1 MVSQI
6 TQGGVAIDRLI
17 VFFLCAFKH
26 VHSFNARILT
36 HRVFINSDTLQL
48 VNRLGQSASPY
59 LLQHA
64 ENPVDWWEWTQE
76 AFEQARNRDVPIFL
90 SIGYSACHWCHVMA
104 HESFEDPE
112 VAKFLNEHFV
122 SIKVDREER
131 PDIDSIYMEATVAM
145 TGHGGWPMSVFLD
158 HEGRPFYAGTYFPP
172 TPHHGMPS
180 FSQLIQSISD
190 TWVQRKSD
198 ILQAGERIVTA
209 LESRSE
215 GFESTDIS
223 GLSKEKC
230 GEYLRGAV
238 MSLQQGFDEENSGFG
253 RAPKF
258 PPSMVL
264 EFLLRMTSDT
274 QVGQQAEHMA
284 FATLEAMARGGIYD
298 QIGGGFARYSV
309 DEAWVVPH
317 FEKMLYDNALL
328 IRVYS
333 HWWRLTGNPLAEKVV
348 RESIEFLL
356 REMRTPEGAF
366 ASALDADSEGVEGKF
381 YAWTPEEVAEAVG
394 MGFVDSACEMFE
406 VTQLGT
412 FEHGNST
419 LQLLAD
425 PRDSDLWLKFREQLF
440 ASRSNRVR
448 PGQDDKVVASWNG
461 LTISALAEAGSIFGE
476 PEWVQAAEAAA
487 DCVISVHFGAGGSP
501 RSMSRTS
508 RGGVAG
514 KNSGVLDDYANMSE
528 GLLTLYQVTG
538 ASEWLVLARTL
549 LDTALEAFDD
559 GAGGFF
565 DTSIDAEK
573 LIRRP
578 RDFADNAEPSGWL
591 AVANLLVRFSG
602 LATSD
607 YLQLRSRAELALGVV
622 PKFALSAPRSVGWG
636 LVALWSLTQGP
647 WEVEVSGPKSAQ
659 YARLAQLSPLCPEVR
674 WSTGIADHAQVC
686 RFTICELP
694 TSSPQELAK
703 FIGLRPDLH
712 PTPTAQE

>member
-1 MVSQI
+1 M
-6 TQGGVAIDRLI
+6 
-17 VFFLCAFKH
+17 
-26 VHSFNARILT
+26 
-36 HRVFINSDTLQL
+36 
-48 VNRLGQSASPY
+48 NRLRQSTSPY

-64 ENPVDWWEWTQE
+64 ENPVDWWEWTPESFEE
-76 AFEQARNRDVPIFL
+76 ARERDVPIFL

-104 HESFEDPE
+104 HESFENPE

-122 SIKVDREER
+122 NIKVDREER

-158 HEGRPFYAGTYFPP
+158 HDGRPFYTGTYFPP

-180 FSQLIQSISD
+180 FGQLIDSISD
-190 TWVQRKSD
+190 TWVQRKPE
-198 ILQAGERIVTA
+198 ILQAGERIIAA

-223 GLSKEKC
+223 TLNNEQC
-230 GEYLRGAV
+230 AEYLRGAV
-238 MSLQQGFDEENSGFG
+238 EGLQHSFDSENAGFG

-274 QVGQQAEHMA
+274 QVGEQAEHMA

-328 IRVYS
+328 IRVYA
-333 HWWRLTGNPLAEKVV
+333 HWWRLTGNPLAQRVV

-356 REMRTPEGAF
+356 REMRTPQGAF

-381 YAWTPEEVAEAVG
+381 YAWTPSEVAEAVG
-394 MGFVDSACEMFE
+394 VEFADAACEMFE
-406 VTQLGT
+406 VTQSGT

-419 LQLLAD
+419 LQLLTD
-425 PRDSDLWLKFREQLF
+425 PEDPDSWSKFRTQLF
-440 ASRSNRVR
+440 AARSSRIR

-476 PEWVQAAEAAA
+476 PEWIEAAEAAA
-487 DCVISVHFGAGGSP
+487 DCVISVHFGAGEPARG
-501 RSMSRTS
+501 MSRTS
-508 RGGVAG
+508 RNGVPG
-514 KNSGVLDDYANMSE
+514 NNSGVLDDYANMSE
-528 GLLTLYQVTG
+528 GLLTLYEVTG
-538 ASEWLVLARTL
+538 ESEWLLLARTL

-559 GAGGFF
+559 GEGGFF

-578 RDFADNAEPSGWL
+578 REFSDNAEPSGWL
-591 AVANLLVRFSG
+591 AMANLLVRFSA
-602 LATSD
+602 LAASD
-607 YLQLRSRAELALGVV
+607 YLQLRTRAELALGVV

-636 LVALWSLTQGP
+636 LVALWSLSEGP
-647 WEVEVSGPKSAQ
+647 WEVEVSGPASAQ
-659 YARLAQLSPLCPEVR
+659 FARIALLSPRCPEVR
-674 WSTGIADHAQVC
+674 WSEGFEDHAQVC

-694 TSSPQELAK
+694 TSSPRELAK
-703 FIGLRPDLH
+703 FLNLGSHHDHVI
-712 PTPTAQE
+712 AAEE

>member
-1 MVSQI
+1 
-6 TQGGVAIDRLI
+6 
-17 VFFLCAFKH
+17 
-26 VHSFNARILT
+26 
-36 HRVFINSDTLQL
+36 
-48 VNRLGQSASPY
+48 
-59 LLQHA
+59 
-64 ENPVDWWEWTQE
+64 
-76 AFEQARNRDVPIFL
+76 
-90 SIGYSACHWCHVMA
+90 MA
-104 HESFEDPE
+104 HESFENPE

-122 SIKVDREER
+122 NIKVDREER

-158 HEGRPFYAGTYFPP
+158 HDGRPFYTGTYFPP

-180 FSQLIQSISD
+180 FGQLIDSISD
-190 TWVQRKSD
+190 TWVQRKPE
-198 ILQAGERIVTA
+198 ILQAGERIIAA

-223 GLSKEKC
+223 TLNNEQC
-230 GEYLRGAV
+230 AEYLRGAV
-238 MSLQQGFDEENSGFG
+238 KGLQHSFDSENAGFG

-274 QVGQQAEHMA
+274 QVGEQAEHMA

-328 IRVYS
+328 IRVYA
-333 HWWRLTGNPLAEKVV
+333 HWWRLTGNPLAQRVV

-356 REMRTPEGAF
+356 REMRTPQGAF

-381 YAWTPEEVAEAVG
+381 YAWTPSEVAEAVG
-394 MGFVDSACEMFE
+394 VEFADAACEMFE
-406 VTQLGT
+406 VTQSGT

-419 LQLLAD
+419 LQLLTD
-425 PRDSDLWLKFREQLF
+425 PEDPDSWSKFRTQLF
-440 ASRSNRVR
+440 AARSSRIR

-476 PEWVQAAEAAA
+476 PEWIEAAEAAA
-487 DCVISVHFGAGGSP
+487 DCVISVHFGAGEPARG
-501 RSMSRTS
+501 MSRTS
-508 RGGVAG
+508 RNGVPG
-514 KNSGVLDDYANMSE
+514 NNSGVLDDYANMSE
-528 GLLTLYQVTG
+528 GLLTLYEVTG
-538 ASEWLVLARTL
+538 ESEWLLLARTL

-559 GAGGFF
+559 GEGGFF

-578 RDFADNAEPSGWL
+578 REFSDNAEPSGWL
-591 AVANLLVRFSG
+591 AMANLLVRFSA
-602 LATSD
+602 LAASD
-607 YLQLRSRAELALGVV
+607 YLQLRTRAELALGVV

-636 LVALWSLTQGP
+636 LVALWSLSEGP
-647 WEVEVSGPKSAQ
+647 WEVEVSGPASAQ
-659 YARLAQLSPLCPEVR
+659 FARIALLSPRCPEVR
-674 WSTGIADHAQVC
+674 WSEGFEDHAQVC

-694 TSSPQELAK
+694 TSSPRELAK
-703 FIGLRPDLH
+703 FLNLGSHHDHVI
-712 PTPTAQE
+712 AAEE

>member
-1 MVSQI
+1 
-6 TQGGVAIDRLI
+6 
-17 VFFLCAFKH
+17 
-26 VHSFNARILT
+26 
-36 HRVFINSDTLQL
+36 
-48 VNRLGQSASPY
+48 VNRLGQSTSPY

-64 ENPVDWWEWTQE
+64 ENPVDWWEWTPESFQE
-76 AFEQARNRDVPIFL
+76 ARMRDVPIFL

-104 HESFEDPE
+104 HESFENPE
-112 VAKFLNEHFV
+112 VAKFLNENFV
-122 SIKVDREER
+122 NIKVDREER

-158 HEGRPFYAGTYFPP
+158 HDGRPFYTGTYFPP

-180 FSQLIQSISD
+180 FGQLIQSISD
-190 TWVQRKSD
+190 TWVQRKPE
-198 ILQAGERIVTA
+198 ILQAGERIIAA

-223 GLSKEKC
+223 TLNKEQ
-230 GEYLRGAV
+230 GAEYLRGAV
-238 MSLQQGFDEENSGFG
+238 NGLQQSFDSENAGFG

-264 EFLLRMTSDT
+264 EFLLRMTSDA
-274 QVGQQAEHMA
+274 QVGEQAQHMA

-328 IRVYS
+328 IRVYT
-333 HWWRLTGNPLAEKVV
+333 HWWRLTGNPLAQRVV

-356 REMRTPEGAF
+356 REMRTPQGAF

-381 YAWTPEEVAEAVG
+381 YAWTPSEVAEAVG
-394 MGFVDSACEMFE
+394 VESAAAACEMFE
-406 VTQLGT
+406 VTQSGT

-425 PRDSDLWLKFREQLF
+425 PQDPDAWSIFRTQLF
-440 ASRSNRVR
+440 AARSNRIR

-476 PEWVQAAEAAA
+476 QEWIEAAEAAA
-487 DCVISVHFGAGGSP
+487 DCVISVHFGAGEP
-501 RSMSRTS
+501 ARAMSRTS
-508 RGGVAG
+508 RNGVPG
-514 KNSGVLDDYANMSE
+514 NNSGVLDDYANMSE
-528 GLLTLYQVTG
+528 GLLTLYEVTG
-538 ASEWLVLARTL
+538 ESEWLLLARSI

-559 GAGGFF
+559 GEGGFF

-578 RDFADNAEPSGWL
+578 REFSDNAEPSGWL
-591 AVANLLVRFSG
+591 AMANLLVRFSA

-607 YLQLRSRAELALGVV
+607 YLQLRTRAELALGVV

-636 LVALWSLTQGP
+636 LVALWSLVEGP
-647 WEVEVSGPKSAQ
+647 WEVEVSGPASAQ
-659 YARLAQLSPLCPEVR
+659 LARIALLSPRCPEVR
-674 WSTGIADHAQVC
+674 WLEGVADHAQVC
-686 RFTICELP
+686 RFTVCELP
-694 TSSPQELAK
+694 TSNPRELAK
-703 FIGLRPDLH
+703 FLNLGSHHDHLIS
-712 PTPTAQE
+712 AEE